1 LRRRGKPRLL
11 GILDTSLYRL
21 QNCNEASN
29 FDKCIDYE
37 KFTRV
42 VLELFNEVIELRQ
55 RSKLKTFIKWS
66 SYLSITIIIL
76 ANGLRVREALR
87 AARLF
92 YEYGDR
98 RFTIRAEKGGDIRSV
113 VIPSFLER
121 EDLEHIYKELIRHG
135 EDKVTARVE
144 MWLYNIFKVNP
155 HSLRYAYIRY
165 HSLGDS
171 SIEQLARALGLRE
184 PRNIKRYYL
193 RGLQL
198 QGEGEGN
205 GGVSGAGE
213 STVRM
218 G

>member
-1 LRRRGKPRLL
+1 LKRRGKPKLL

-21 QNCNEASN
+21 PDCMEASN

-76 ANGLRVREALR
+76 VNGLRVREALR
-87 AARLF
+87 AAKRF

-98 RFTIRAEKGGDIRSV
+98 RFTIQAEKGGDYRT
-113 VIPSFLER
+113 VIIPEFLER
-121 EDLEHIYKELIRHG
+121 EDLEHLYKELIKHG
-135 EDKVTARVE
+135 EDKVTPRVE
-144 MWLYNIFKVNP
+144 MWLYNVFKVNP
-155 HSLRYAYIRY
+155 HSLRYSYIRY
-165 HSLGDS
+165 HSLGGS

-205 GGVSGAGE
+205 GGVSGDRE

-218 G
+218 D